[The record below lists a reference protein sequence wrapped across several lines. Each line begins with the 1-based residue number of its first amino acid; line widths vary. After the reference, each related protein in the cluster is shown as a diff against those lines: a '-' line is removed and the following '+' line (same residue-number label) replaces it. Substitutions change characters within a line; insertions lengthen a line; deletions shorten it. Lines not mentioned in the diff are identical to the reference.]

1 MVMGFIF
8 QYCLIE
14 GKGRDGQYLKFVQNL
29 IGIVCN
35 WDRFSDNSNSE
46 AICWLG
52 RSFSVVKL
60 LLSFKVMFNT
70 NTESAWENPVC
81 RRVLVSM
88 NLNMLQTIK

>member
-14 GKGRDGQYLKFVQNL
+14 WKGRDGQYLKFVQHL
-29 IGIVCN
+29 LGIVCN

-46 AICWLG
+46 AIRWLG
-52 RSFSVVKL
+52 SSLSVVKF
-60 LLSFKVMFNT
+60 LLSFKVIFKI

-81 RRVLVSM
+81 RRV
-88 NLNMLQTIK
+88 